1 VKIAYLN
8 PAKPERSDNGPDER
22 DGSAAE
28 QLIEASMVPGFR
40 AVFASETQESKI
52 RSEMFSAR
60 ESEHLSNLTADCRDR
75 RGDVES

>member
-1 VKIAYLN
+1 
-8 PAKPERSDNGPDER
+8 
-22 DGSAAE
+22 
-28 QLIEASMVPGFR
+28 MVPGFR